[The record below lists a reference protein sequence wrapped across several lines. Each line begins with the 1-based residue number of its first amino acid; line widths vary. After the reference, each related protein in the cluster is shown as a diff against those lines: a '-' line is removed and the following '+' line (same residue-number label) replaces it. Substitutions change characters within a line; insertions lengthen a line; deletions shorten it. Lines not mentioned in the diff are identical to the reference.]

1 MICFLT
7 ERSWRFVFCLTLKPL
22 LQLVLLT
29 IFLVYFGLPAVQKYR
44 EERVMVIGCL
54 AESTLR
60 KTVMQSF
67 NMSKAS

>member
-44 EERVMVIGCL
+44 EERVMVSGCL
-54 AESTLR
+54 AEATLR
-60 KTVMQSF
+60 KSVMQSF
-67 NMSKAS
+67 